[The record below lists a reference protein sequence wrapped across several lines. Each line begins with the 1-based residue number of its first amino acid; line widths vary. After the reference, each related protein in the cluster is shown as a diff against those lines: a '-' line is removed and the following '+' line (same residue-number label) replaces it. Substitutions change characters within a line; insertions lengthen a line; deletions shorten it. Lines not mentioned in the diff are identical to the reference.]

1 MRHDRL
7 MSSKSIAGGRL
18 SGALGAEIA
27 LVAIAAVWGLT
38 FVMVQDAIAL
48 LPVMTFLAY
57 RFLAAAIAVTMLSFR
72 TLGSLAARGWIAGLV
87 MSVFLTAGYI
97 TQTLGLARTTASNT
111 GFITGL
117 FVVLT
122 PIFGAMLLGQRAGK
136 GAWIAAA
143 MSCIG
148 LFFLSGAGK
157 EINLIGDGLVVL
169 TACCFAF
176 HILAT
181 DRAVGHHDIRALLAV
196 QLGACGLFCFAAAAV
211 SGDLAA
217 PTTGTVWSALIVTSL
232 IATALGFYVQTYAQT
247 HASPARTALILA
259 SEPAFAGLFAWLLN
273 GETLRGIGWLGAGLI
288 MAAIFG
294 VELIPHLRTRRPLP
308 EG

>member
-1 MRHDRL
+1 
-7 MSSKSIAGGRL
+7 MSSRARMAGPL
-18 SGALGAEIA
+18 SGAVGAEIA

-57 RFLAAAIAVTMLSFR
+57 RFLSAAIVVGLLSVRAVGALS
-72 TLGSLAARGWIAGLV
+72 ARGWFAALV
-87 MSVFLTAGYI
+87 MSVFLTVGYV
-97 TQTLGLARTTASNT
+97 TQTLGLARTTASNA

-122 PIFGAMLLGQRAGK
+122 PVFGALLLRQRAG
-136 GAWIAAA
+136 GTALMAAA
-143 MSCIG
+143 ASCVG
-148 LFFLSGAGK
+148 LFLLSGAGK

-169 TACCFAF
+169 TACSFAL

-181 DRAVGHHDIRALLAV
+181 GKAVANHDIRALLAV
-196 QLGACGLFCFAAAAV
+196 QLGACGLFCLVIAAL
-211 SGDLAA
+211 SGDLQV
-217 PTTGTVWSALIVTSL
+217 PRTTTVWSALVVTSL
-232 IATALGFYVQTYAQT
+232 LATALGFFVQTYAQT
-247 HASPARTALILA
+247 HASPSRTALILA
-259 SEPAFAGLFAWLLN
+259 GEPAFAGLFAWLLN
-273 GETLRGIGWLGAGLI
+273 DETLTAAGWAGAGLI

-294 VELIPHLRTRRPLP
+294 VELVPQLRTGRPLP

>member
-1 MRHDRL
+1 MRHDSP
-7 MSSKSIAGGRL
+7 MSSNSPAEGRL

-27 LVAIAAVWGLT
+27 LVTIAAIWGLT

-48 LPVMTFLAY
+48 MPVMTFLAY
-57 RFLAAAIAVTMLSFR
+57 RFLAAVIVVTVLSARAIG
-72 TLGSLAARGWIAGLV
+72 TLTARGWIAGLA

-122 PIFGAMLLGQRAGK
+122 PIFGALLLGQRAGR
-136 GAWIAAA
+136 GSWLAAA
-143 MSCIG
+143 TSCVG
-148 LFFLSGAGK
+148 LFLLSGAGQS
-157 EINLIGDGLVVL
+157 INFIGDGLVVL
-169 TACCFAF
+169 TACFFAL

-181 DRAVGHHDIRALLAV
+181 DKAVGRHDIRALLAV
-196 QLGACGLFCFAAAAV
+196 QLGGCGLFCFVCAAV
-211 SGDLAA
+211 SGDLAL
-217 PTTGTVWSALIVTSL
+217 PTTGTVWSALIVTSF
-232 IATALGFYVQTYAQT
+232 IATALGFFVQTYAQT
-247 HASPARTALILA
+247 HSSPARTALILA

-273 GETLRGIGWLGAGLI
+273 GETLTGAGWIGAGLI

-294 VELIPHLRTRRPLP
+294 VEMVPYLRTRRPLP

>member
-1 MRHDRL
+1 MGHDRR
-7 MSSKSIAGGRL
+7 MPSKARP
-18 SGALGAEIA
+18 SGALDAEIA
-27 LVAIAAVWGLT
+27 LVAIAAIWGLT

-57 RFLAAAIAVTMLSFR
+57 RFSTAAIVVTLLSARAVSALS
-72 TLGSLAARGWIAGLV
+72 ARGWLAGLV
-87 MSVFLTAGYI
+87 MSVFLTAGYV

-122 PIFGAMLLGQRAGK
+122 PVFGALLLGQRAGK
-136 GAWIAAA
+136 AAWIAAA
-143 MSCIG
+143 ISCVG
-148 LFFLSGAGK
+148 LFLLSGAGK
-157 EINLIGDGLVVL
+157 KINLIGDGLVVL
-169 TACCFAF
+169 TACSFAL

-181 DRAVGHHDIRALLAV
+181 GKAVGRHDIRGLLAV
-196 QLGACGLFCFAAAAV
+196 QLGACGLFCFVWAAA
-211 SGDLAA
+211 SGDLAI
-217 PTTGTVWSALIVTSL
+217 PRTTTVWSALIITSL
-232 IATALGFYVQTYAQT
+232 IATALGFFVQTYAQT

-273 GETLRGIGWLGAGLI
+273 GETLTGVGWIGAGLI

-294 VELIPHLRTRRPLP
+294 VELVPHLRTRRPLP